1 VDASA
6 IDVLVSFEDVTG
18 GLSKELESIK
28 FVSCSVLGGVGHDVV
43 LTTHCGDDG
52 KGVPRGARDDT
63 T

>member
-1 VDASA
+1 
-6 IDVLVSFEDVTG
+6 
-18 GLSKELESIK
+18 LSKELEIIK